1 EAGRIRG
8 DGVLA
13 GVRLATT
20 GKTLQAESQSRQ
32 AEGLSAFLTPIYV
45 TIPEQHQKRAQ
56 MLSNAIFR
64 SEQGFVIFWFFR
76 RSECD

>member
-1 EAGRIRG
+1 M
-8 DGVLA
+8 
-13 GVRLATT
+13 
-20 GKTLQAESQSRQ
+20 
-32 AEGLSAFLTPIYV
+32 SAFLTPIYV

>member
-1 EAGRIRG
+1 KNH
-8 DGVLA
+8 
-13 GVRLATT
+13 
-20 GKTLQAESQSRQ
+20 KTLLAPENRVRKH
-32 AEGLSAFLTPIYV
+32 LSAFLMLFRDGYINWC
-45 TIPEQHQKRAQ
+45 QKRAQ

>member
-1 EAGRIRG
+1 AGRIRG

-32 AEGLSAFLTPIYV
+32 AEGLSAFLMLFRDGYINWC
-45 TIPEQHQKRAQ
+45 QKRAQ
-56 MLSNAIFR
+56 SFRLSALGFR
-64 SEQGFVIFWFFR
+64 L
-76 RSECD
+76 